1 MLDSAH
7 DRQPPTKSKQQPLPV
22 ADDPASSPGA
32 GPTTPDALPAPR
44 PSLAD
49 DAAKELV
56 FPSSASETSC
66 CSDQRE
72 DQPLQELQQ
81 ENAALRQLLLDHK
94 QALYTAQRA
103 QADLW
108 LCNRQLA
115 GAVTWLQK
123 EAAVRGTMHDALF
136 EEVMLMRRQDSQ
148 ALHAELQAMC
158 APSGVLVVAPS

>member
-1 MLDSAH
+1 MSPLSDAVLDSAH
-7 DRQPPTKSKQQPLPV
+7 DRPPAFGKP
-22 ADDPASSPGA
+22 DPTPSATSPPDA

-44 PSLAD
+44 PSLAND
-49 DAAKELV
+49 TATTKELV
-56 FPSSASETSC
+56 FPCGASDTSS
-66 CSDQRE
+66 DHQH
-72 DQPLQELQQ
+72 PLQELQQ

-115 GAVTWLQK
+115 GAVAWLQK

-148 ALHAELQAMC
+148 ALHAELQALC
-158 APSGVLVVAPS
+158 APSGVLVAHS